1 MQRGRVRWFIGGG
14 WLLGLKKT
22 LAIIWSLVT
31 QESRVRL
38 NTLRPRT
45 H

>member
-1 MQRGRVRWFIGGG
+1 MQRGGVRRFIGVG
-14 WLLGLKKT
+14 WLLGLEKT
-22 LAIIWSLVT
+22 LEIIWSLVT